1 MSKSLILL
9 SAPPASGKNFVAEL
23 VCRSL
28 KSVCYLDKDDL
39 APLLRRSFDLTGE
52 RLDMDGEFY
61 LNNLRP
67 FEYETLINMALSALR
82 FSDKVL
88 VNAPFLR
95 EVRDNEYMQSLKAR
109 VGEIGAEL
117 TVVWVSASPEV
128 CYERMKK
135 RGSDRD
141 AKKLLSFEEYLKKT
155 DYTPPT
161 ALLEKG
167 AVHKLFVFANENRE
181 EALESLD
188 KLLKILGE

>member
-1 MSKSLILL
+1 VSKSLILL

-28 KSVCYLDKDDL
+28 ESVCYLDKDDL

-167 AVHKLFVFANENRE
+167 SVHKLFVFANENRE